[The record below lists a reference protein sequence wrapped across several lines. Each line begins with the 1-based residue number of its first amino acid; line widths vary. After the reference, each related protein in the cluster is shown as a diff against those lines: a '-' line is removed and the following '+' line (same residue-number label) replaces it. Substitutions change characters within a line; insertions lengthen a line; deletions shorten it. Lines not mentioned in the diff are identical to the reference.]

1 MREELNEPT
10 FGEKMS
16 PVLTEIETAIW
27 EHEINFPDEP
37 PRYTDDG
44 FRAAA
49 KIFMSAIVDKMYAK
63 DKEHGLSADYMEQ
76 HAEEIGWKLRNL
88 CIEQTGYDPHNL
100 YYPTEPI

>member
-1 MREELNEPT
+1 MREELNEQT

-63 DKEHGLSADYMEQ
+63 DKEHGLSADEFGHRMERLG
-76 HAEEIGWKLRNL
+76 HYALLAVEEFH
-88 CIEQTGYDPHNL
+88 E
-100 YYPTEPI
+100 